1 MGTLKGTFAILL
13 LLSPHSSFA
22 GGFVSTFLKSCRSA
36 ISGANSVF
44 SSSPVIEVIE
54 TPEVLSAKNRLMIV
68 HQSELQSLES
78 IYSQHSVNPNK
89 FENLQPIS
97 GIGGGFYE
105 LYSANMGTPPEK
117 VFIKVINTRVDIRG
131 ETIGSGTRDAEDV
144 VNEFKWSKFLESM
157 EWGPKVH
164 GVTWDNNG
172 RPAIAYEFIEGV
184 HCSGKKTP
192 EIAKLSSNAKSIA
205 IAELQRMKEMFTKLR
220 VNVFDLQV
228 RIGEDGRVSIID
240 PEFFSIWQNPYKF
253 SFEEAEA
260 KGLITFAPT
269 KDPRLEFEEIIQSL
283 K

>member
-1 MGTLKGTFAILL
+1 
-13 LLSPHSSFA
+13 
-22 GGFVSTFLKSCRSA
+22 
-36 ISGANSVF
+36 
-44 SSSPVIEVIE
+44 
-54 TPEVLSAKNRLMIV
+54 
-68 HQSELQSLES
+68 
-78 IYSQHSVNPNK
+78 
-89 FENLQPIS
+89 
-97 GIGGGFYE
+97 
-105 LYSANMGTPPEK
+105 MGTPPEK